1 MSIIKHINTRRARA
15 ALVTTV
21 AVGAGLLGTAG
32 IASASTAH
40 TNGYVVVTS
49 CTNVS
54 GKVFYT
60 PGLRKAVLKKVNAVL
75 TGTTAGCSNLF
86 SGALPGTGTITAI
99 MSGTADKNAEN
110 FSGTFTINW
119 PAGSG
124 FNPSTGSITVTEAN
138 GLESFYGS
146 VTGGFETGA
155 ELAGQYVIIGSK
167 GTGTKLHPV
176 TSQTYTNTQSLTL
189 SENTG

>member
-1 MSIIKHINTRRARA
+1 MSIIKHITARRTRA

-32 IASASTAH
+32 LASASTGH
-40 TNGYVVVTS
+40 TNGFVVDTS
-49 CTNVS
+49 CTSVT
-54 GKVFYT
+54 GKVIYT
-60 PGLRKAVLKKVNAVL
+60 PGLRTAVLKKVNAVM
-75 TGTTAGCSNLF
+75 TGTVSGCSNIF
-86 SGALPGTGTITAI
+86 TGPIGGSGTFTALL
-99 MSGTADKNAEN
+99 SGTADKNAEN
-110 FSGTFTINW
+110 FGGTFTINW

-124 FNPSTGSITVTEAN
+124 FNPSTGSLSVSEAN
-138 GLESFYGS
+138 GVENISGS
-146 VTGGFETGA
+146 VTGGFETSAAVG
-155 ELAGQYVIIGSK
+155 GQYVIISSK